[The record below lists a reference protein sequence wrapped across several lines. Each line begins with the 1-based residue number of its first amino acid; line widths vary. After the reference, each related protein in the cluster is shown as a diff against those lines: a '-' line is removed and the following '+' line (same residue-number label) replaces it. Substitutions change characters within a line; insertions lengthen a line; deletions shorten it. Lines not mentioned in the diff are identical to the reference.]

1 MAGYPPP
8 PSFGPAPGQ
17 RGQAVP
23 FQYSTPQNTEYAY
36 ARPSQS
42 TNMSAFERNATTLA
56 PGLEYNARPPPFN
69 LIARNSGAPP
79 LPIYGGIDPSA
90 LYQMPVWATQVN
102 PHGVQNPLESS
113 TVDVV
118 SGQGPFA
125 LQPESAAQGRAGPS
139 ATRPGLHA
147 AEEGEL
153 SEGEYKENSVEGI
166 PGPARGATGSY
177 NDYRKDRGRP
187 SNGTSNQRQSSF
199 EKMTP
204 VPLTDPY
211 GRSRDMHRQ
220 SSDSYSPPSSGP
232 AASVIATGR
241 QPDLPL
247 QDATVNLAHRR
258 EEERRMF
265 AKQRGE
271 SMTNHQEQ
279 NTKQSLDN
287 RGSLT
292 ATSANRA
299 KSVQDARR
307 QAQNAVL
314 NLIPL
319 KVRFQNFVDEGID
332 EEIIRSVFDDIG
344 MSSSYSSTKQLSGG
358 IGQAQHT
365 AGFTPQAIASAVS
378 DSITSGSPQ
387 IHSNLKTTT
396 TNTNSNSQQTTNN
409 AVPITNKGEERKDR
423 IARLLEE
430 KSKKLLNL
438 PQPMSPAT
446 AILADNAL
454 ANKSTASQSTTKVD
468 KEKLLKQ
475 KMEALQKSREA
486 RAQKATAKQSAPSS
500 MESGATAPGQHHI
513 PPSQIT
519 HLSASVPITSPPDD
533 IRTYSASPQYPDPQ
547 TSMPSIPGLFLSG
560 TTGTLQ
566 PNIHQSTSIIQNT
579 NLRKRPVASDFDS
592 NAPTNTT
599 YKRPFGHNRHDQRL
613 VIDVSEEESDN
624 ESAEMEIDDQV
635 ADILARDIQVANP
648 LRPGLRDLP
657 PLSDFPPKKSFAAP
671 SSTLSTPPSHQAPQR
686 TSTRP
691 EDLKKKEFEIQ
702 EMRRK
707 IAEAEQRKKAK
718 LVASGSQTPMNK
730 TSTPIEDRSAK
741 DASISN
747 KIHTSIHIER
757 LIDDASRKIEEEQE
771 KLARAQELE
780 EHSAKDLKQRESE
793 QRRQRRARIAADL
806 PVVDAEVQESQR
818 RLAGLREE
826 MENLELAVQKRLEE
840 KRRLAEEMEKLGH
853 EVDDQLE
860 AQKDHLI
867 SLTGDIGMGQ
877 EGDSQVLPEPV
888 DAASFP
894 VDTNPEA
901 VAAQEDISMSDYQ
914 PSSESPASQERTT
927 TEGLAS
933 KEPSLPPADEES
945 SGSQPQLRDSIGEE
959 LLPPPNLPDGQSP
972 EAIMAG
978 LPIKPSSEQ
987 DAANAADTNIME
999 PQASQF
1005 SLQAQDQLRTPPMD
1019 LNIDDTRPPS
1029 QQDTEDEVDME
1040 ESIADDAESTQSK
1053 DMEIDEPYQPDH
1065 DSITDTQ
1072 GQNTPVPESLG
1083 LESNLA
1089 STADGDSD
1097 TYEPPEATPPLSTE
1111 LIAADSPP
1119 FSPQSPESTEDTHST
1134 DQEMSLA
1141 PIDGSTEPTEP
1152 VGAQLSQISNDED
1165 KTEKAPAQKS
1175 FFTPYESPLKRFKAY
1190 RFHPE
1195 FTKQV
1200 PGGYKSLTYS
1210 NNIDDSKELC
1220 RFELAG
1226 GVCNDVSCEFQHFR
1240 DIVLPD
1246 ELILVSL
1253 GDSSGYKEEDKT
1265 RFIKGL
1271 KEVLQ
1276 DLRMSKIRDFQ
1287 VIAAKICTFRQNMFE
1302 DSSKVLLLDSPAI

>member
-42 TNMSAFERNATTLA
+42 TNMSAFEQNATALA

-69 LIARNSGAPP
+69 PIARNSGAPP
-79 LPIYGGIDPSA
+79 LPIYGGMDPSA
-90 LYQMPVWATQVN
+90 LYQIPVWATQAN
-102 PHGVQNPLESS
+102 LHEIQNPLESS

-118 SGQGPFA
+118 SGQGLFA
-125 LQPESAAQGRAGPS
+125 MQPESVAQGRAGPS
-139 ATRPGLHA
+139 AIRPGLHA
-147 AEEGEL
+147 VEEGEL
-153 SEGEYKENSVEGI
+153 SEGEYEENNVEGI
-166 PGPARGATGSY
+166 PGPARGEAGSY
-177 NDYRKDRGRP
+177 NDYRKERRRP
-187 SNGTSNQRQSSF
+187 SNGTLNQRQSSF
-199 EKMTP
+199 EKMTI
-204 VPLTDPY
+204 DPY
-211 GRSRDMHRQ
+211 GRSRNMHRQ

-232 AASVIATGR
+232 SASVMAAGR

-247 QDATVNLAHRR
+247 EDVTVNLAHIR
-258 EEERRMF
+258 EEEKRMF
-265 AKQRGE
+265 SKQNGE
-271 SMTNHQEQ
+271 SITNRQEQ
-279 NTKQSLDN
+279 NTKQGLDN
-287 RGSLT
+287 RGSS
-292 ATSANRA
+292 TSTIVNHV

-365 AGFTPQAIASAVS
+365 AGFTPQAVASDVS
-378 DSITSGSPQ
+378 DSIITGSPQ
-387 IHSNLKTTT
+387 IHSNLKTNTI
-396 TNTNSNSQQTTNN
+396 NTNSNSQQTTSN

-438 PQPMSPAT
+438 PQPMAPAT

-454 ANKSTASQSTTKVD
+454 AIKSTASQSTTKVD

-486 RAQKATAKQSAPSS
+486 RAQKATAKQT
-500 MESGATAPGQHHI
+500 TA
-513 PPSQIT
+513 
-519 HLSASVPITSPPDD
+519 
-533 IRTYSASPQYPDPQ
+533 
-547 TSMPSIPGLFLSG
+547 
-560 TTGTLQ
+560 
-566 PNIHQSTSIIQNT
+566 
-579 NLRKRPVASDFDS
+579 S
-592 NAPTNTT
+592 N
-599 YKRPFGHNRHDQRL
+599 
-613 VIDVSEEESDN
+613 VSEEESDN

-635 ADILARDIQVANP
+635 GDILPRNIQAANP
-648 LRPGLRDLP
+648 FRPGLRDLP
-657 PLSDFPPKKSFAAP
+657 PLPDFPPKKSFAAP

-730 TSTPIEDRSAK
+730 TSTPIEDISAK

-747 KIHTSIHIER
+747 KIHTSVHIER
-757 LIDDASRKIEEEQE
+757 LIDDASRRIEEEQE

-840 KRRLAEEMEKLGH
+840 KRRLAEEMEKLSH

-867 SLTGDIGMGQ
+867 SLTSDIAMGQ
-877 EGDSQVLPEPV
+877 KGDSQVLPEPV
-888 DAASFP
+888 GAASFS
-894 VDTNPEA
+894 VDTNAET
-901 VAAQEDISMSDYQ
+901 VAGQQDISMSDYQ
-914 PSSESPASQERTT
+914 PSSESPVTERTT

-945 SGSQPQLRDSIGEE
+945 SGSQPQLRDSTSDE
-959 LLPPPNLPDGQSP
+959 LLPPSNLPDGQSS
-972 EAIMAG
+972 EVIMAG
-978 LPIKPSSEQ
+978 LPIKPMSEQ

-999 PQASQF
+999 PQASQL
-1005 SLQAQDQLRTPPMD
+1005 SLQVQDQLQTPPMD
-1019 LNIDDTRPPS
+1019 LNIDDTHPPS
-1029 QQDTEDEVDME
+1029 QQDAEDEVDME

-1053 DMEIDEPYQPDH
+1053 DREIDEPYPPDH
-1065 DSITDTQ
+1065 NSISDTQ
-1072 GQNTPVPESLG
+1072 GQNAPVPESLG

-1097 TYEPPEATPPLSTE
+1097 TYEPPEATPPSTTE
-1111 LIAADSPP
+1111 LIATNSPP
-1119 FSPQSPESTEDTHST
+1119 FSPQSPESTQDASSS

-1141 PIDGSTEPTEP
+1141 PLEGSTEPAEP
-1152 VGAQLSQISNDED
+1152 VGTQLSRISNDED
-1165 KTEKAPAQKS
+1165 ETEKAPAQKS

-1210 NNIDDSKELC
+1210 NNIDDRKELC

-1226 GVCNDVSCEFQHFR
+1226 GICNDVSCEFQHFR

-1276 DLRMSKIRDFQ
+1276 DLRISKIRDFQ
-1287 VIAAKICTFRQNMFE
+1287 VIAAKICTFRRNMFE

>member
-42 TNMSAFERNATTLA
+42 TNMSAFEQNATALA

-69 LIARNSGAPP
+69 PIARNSGAPP
-79 LPIYGGIDPSA
+79 LPIYGGMDPSA
-90 LYQMPVWATQVN
+90 LYQIPVWATQAN
-102 PHGVQNPLESS
+102 LHEIQNPLESS

-118 SGQGPFA
+118 SGQGLFA
-125 LQPESAAQGRAGPS
+125 MQPESVAQGRAGPS
-139 ATRPGLHA
+139 AIRPGLHA
-147 AEEGEL
+147 VEEGEL
-153 SEGEYKENSVEGI
+153 SEGEYEENNVEGI
-166 PGPARGATGSY
+166 PGPARGEAGSY
-177 NDYRKDRGRP
+177 NDYRKERRRP
-187 SNGTSNQRQSSF
+187 SNGTLNQRQSSF
-199 EKMTP
+199 EKMTI
-204 VPLTDPY
+204 DPY
-211 GRSRDMHRQ
+211 GRSRNMHRQ

-232 AASVIATGR
+232 SASVMAAGR

-247 QDATVNLAHRR
+247 EDVTVNLAHIR
-258 EEERRMF
+258 EEEKRMF
-265 AKQRGE
+265 SKQNGE
-271 SMTNHQEQ
+271 SITNRQEQ
-279 NTKQSLDN
+279 NTKQGLDN
-287 RGSLT
+287 RGSS
-292 ATSANRA
+292 TSTIVNHV

-365 AGFTPQAIASAVS
+365 AGFTPQAVASDVS
-378 DSITSGSPQ
+378 DSIITGSPQ
-387 IHSNLKTTT
+387 IHSNLKTNTI
-396 TNTNSNSQQTTNN
+396 NTNSNSQQTTSN

-438 PQPMSPAT
+438 PQPMAPAT

-454 ANKSTASQSTTKVD
+454 AIKSTASQSTTKVD

-486 RAQKATAKQSAPSS
+486 RAQKATAKQTTASS
-500 MESGATAPGQHHI
+500 MQSGATGPGQHHI
-513 PPSQIT
+513 PQSQIT
-519 HLSASVPITSPPDD
+519 HLSTSVPITSPPDD
-533 IRTYSASPQYPDPQ
+533 IRTYSASPQYPEPQ

-635 ADILARDIQVANP
+635 GDILPRNIQAANP
-648 LRPGLRDLP
+648 FRPGLRDLP
-657 PLSDFPPKKSFAAP
+657 PLPDFPPKKSFAAP

-730 TSTPIEDRSAK
+730 TSTPIEDISAK

-747 KIHTSIHIER
+747 KIHTSVHIER
-757 LIDDASRKIEEEQE
+757 LIDDASRRIEEEQE

-840 KRRLAEEMEKLGH
+840 KRRLAEEMEKLSH

-867 SLTGDIGMGQ
+867 SLTSDIAMGQ
-877 EGDSQVLPEPV
+877 KGDSQVLPEPV
-888 DAASFP
+888 GAASFS
-894 VDTNPEA
+894 VDTNAET
-901 VAAQEDISMSDYQ
+901 VAGQQDISMSDYQ
-914 PSSESPASQERTT
+914 PSSESPVTERTT

-945 SGSQPQLRDSIGEE
+945 SGSQPQLRDSTSDE
-959 LLPPPNLPDGQSP
+959 LLPPSNLPDGQSS
-972 EAIMAG
+972 EVIMAG
-978 LPIKPSSEQ
+978 LPIKPMSEQ

-999 PQASQF
+999 PQASQL
-1005 SLQAQDQLRTPPMD
+1005 SLQVQDQLQTPPMD
-1019 LNIDDTRPPS
+1019 LNIDDTHPPS
-1029 QQDTEDEVDME
+1029 QQDAEDEVDME

-1053 DMEIDEPYQPDH
+1053 DREIDEPYPPDH
-1065 DSITDTQ
+1065 NSISDTQ
-1072 GQNTPVPESLG
+1072 GQNAPVPESLG

-1097 TYEPPEATPPLSTE
+1097 TYEPPEATPPSTTE
-1111 LIAADSPP
+1111 LIATNSPP
-1119 FSPQSPESTEDTHST
+1119 FSPQSPESTQDASSS

-1141 PIDGSTEPTEP
+1141 PLEGSTEPAEP
-1152 VGAQLSQISNDED
+1152 VGTQLSRISNDED
-1165 KTEKAPAQKS
+1165 ETEKAPAQKS

-1210 NNIDDSKELC
+1210 NNIDDRKELC

-1226 GVCNDVSCEFQHFR
+1226 GICNDVSCEFQHFR

-1276 DLRMSKIRDFQ
+1276 DLRISKIRDFQ
-1287 VIAAKICTFRQNMFE
+1287 VIAAKICTFRRNMFE

>member
-23 FQYSTPQNTEYAY
+23 FQYPTPQNTEYAY
-36 ARPSQS
+36 ARPFQS
-42 TNMSAFERNATTLA
+42 TNMSAFEQNAATLT
-56 PGLEYNARPPPFN
+56 PELEYNARPPPFN
-69 LIARNSGAPP
+69 PTGRNSGPP
-79 LPIYGGIDPSA
+79 SLPIYGGMDPSA
-90 LYQMPVWATQVN
+90 LYQIPAWASQAN
-102 PHGVQNPLESS
+102 PHGIPNPLESS
-113 TVDVV
+113 TTGVV

-125 LQPESAAQGRAGPS
+125 LQPESMPQGRAGLS

-153 SEGEYKENSVEGI
+153 SEGEYEEDSVEGI
-166 PGPARGATGSY
+166 PGPARGEAGIY
-177 NDYRKDRGRP
+177 NNYRKDRGQP
-187 SNGTSNQRQSSF
+187 SNGTLNQRLRSF
-199 EKMTP
+199 EMDMMTH

-232 AASVIATGR
+232 AASVLAAR
-241 QPDLPL
+241 QQPDLPL
-247 QDATVNLAHRR
+247 QAETVNSAIR
-258 EEERRMF
+258 EEE
-265 AKQRGE
+265 KQIFGLSKQGGE
-271 SMTNHQEQ
+271 SIANRQEE
-279 NTKQSLDN
+279 NTKPGPDS

-292 ATSANRA
+292 STSVSRA

-332 EEIIRSVFDDIG
+332 EKIIRSVFDDIG

-365 AGFTPQAIASAVS
+365 AGFTPQAVASVVS

-387 IHSNLKTTT
+387 IHSNLKTNTA
-396 TNTNSNSQQTTNN
+396 NTNGNSQQTMNN
-409 AVPITNKGEERKDR
+409 SVPMTNKGEERKDR

-438 PQPMSPAT
+438 PQAMSPT
-446 AILADNAL
+446 TTILTDNAL
-454 ANKSTASQSTTKVD
+454 ANKSTTSQSTTKVD
-468 KEKLLKQ
+468 KEKLLKE

-486 RAQKATAKQSAPSS
+486 RAQKATTKQTASSS
-500 MESGATAPGQHHI
+500 MESGATGPGQPHI
-513 PPSQIT
+513 SQSQVTHPST
-519 HLSASVPITSPPDD
+519 SMPTTSPPDN
-533 IRTYSASPQYPDPQ
+533 IRTYSASPQHFEPQ

-566 PNIHQSTSIIQNT
+566 PNIHQSTSIVQNT
-579 NLRKRPVASDFDS
+579 NIRKRPVASDFDS
-592 NAPTNTT
+592 NAPTNST
-599 YKRPFGHNRHDQRL
+599 YKRPFGHSRNDQRL

-624 ESAEMEIDDQV
+624 ESAEMEIDDQMGDV
-635 ADILARDIQVANP
+635 LARDIQANT

-657 PLSDFPPKKSFAAP
+657 PLSDFPLKKSFAAP

-741 DASISN
+741 DANISN
-747 KIHTSIHIER
+747 KIHTSVHIER
-757 LIDDASRKIEEEQE
+757 LINDASRRIEEEQE
-771 KLARAQELE
+771 KLARAQALE
-780 EHSAKDLKQRESE
+780 EHSAEDLKLRESE

-840 KRRLAEEMEKLGH
+840 KRRLAEEMEKLSH

-860 AQKDHLI
+860 AQKDQLM
-867 SLTGDIGMGQ
+867 SLTADMAMGQ

-894 VDTNPEA
+894 VNPDPET
-901 VAAQEDISMSDYQ
+901 VADQEDISMSDYQ

-933 KEPSLPPADEES
+933 KEPSLPPAEEES
-945 SGSQPQLRDSIGEE
+945 AGSQPQLHDSISEE
-959 LLPPPNLPDGQSP
+959 LPPSNLPDGQSS

-978 LPIKPSSEQ
+978 LPLKPRSEQ
-987 DAANAADTNIME
+987 DAADAADTNIME
-999 PQASQF
+999 PWASQPT
-1005 SLQAQDQLRTPPMD
+1005 LQAQDQLQTPPMD
-1019 LNIDDTRPPS
+1019 LNIDDTNPPS

-1040 ESIADDAESTQSK
+1040 ESIADDAESMQSK
-1053 DMEIDEPYQPDH
+1053 DMEIDEPYPPDH
-1065 DSITDTQ
+1065 DSIIDIQ
-1072 GQNTPVPESLG
+1072 GQNPPVPESLG

-1097 TYEPPEATPPLSTE
+1097 IYEPPEATPPSSSE
-1111 LIAADSPP
+1111 LIAANSPP
-1119 FSPQSPESTEDTHST
+1119 FSPQSPESTQDAPST

-1141 PIDGSTEPTEP
+1141 PLEGSTEPAEP
-1152 VGAQLSQISNDED
+1152 DE
-1165 KTEKAPAQKS
+1165 TQRAPAQKS

-1240 DIVLPD
+1240 DIVLPGAWVDVSTVQD

-1276 DLRMSKIRDFQ
+1276 NLRMSKIRDFE
-1287 VIAAKICTFRQNMFE
+1287 VIAAKICTFRQSMFE